1 MAFRHLKAAWRIKLD
16 NSGLKLV
23 LLALADMANDAGEC
37 WPSRGTLAEM
47 CGVKWRYVRACLQ
60 KLQESGLIEIVERFQ
75 DNKQRSNLY
84 RLLFE
89 VGVSHRTPPG
99 CPTEHPEQL
108 FEPPQTKESKDD
120 TFCEGGEGVFSAIW
134 KPDHRSKEQKLATIT
149 PPEDYPSEAEFDALL
164 ENEELD
170 EISTYRPGLYRELCR
185 HKWHQW
191 NAKLGKWIKIRDW
204 RAYVSRLN
212 ALIARSKST
221 RD

>member
-47 CGVKWRYVRACLQ
+47 CGLDPNSIRRHIQTLREKR
-60 KLQESGLIEIVERFQ
+60 LIEVRERFA
-75 DNKQRSNLY
+75 DNRQKSNLF
-84 RLLFE
+84 RLTGE
-89 VGVSHRTPPG
+89 TWVSPTPETPVS
-99 CPTEHPEQL
+99 PRITSI
-108 FEPPQTKESKDD
+108 EPPQTKESKDD

-134 KPDHRSKEQKLATIT
+134 KPDHRSKEQKLATIQ

-212 ALIARSKST
+212 ALIARSKQP
-221 RD
+221 

>member
-47 CGVKWRYVRACLQ
+47 CGLDVSVIKRHLRNLR
-60 KLQESGLIEIVERFQ
+60 EMGLVTTRERFAENRQ
-75 DNKQRSNLY
+75 KSNIYTLPG
-84 RLLFE
+84 E
-89 VGVSHRTPPG
+89 VWGAYMHPTPGAQVP
-99 CPTEHPEQL
+99 PRITSI
-108 FEPPQTKESKDD
+108 EPPQTKESKDD
-120 TFCEGGEGVFSAIW
+120 TFCEGGESVFSAIW

-149 PPEDYPSEAEFDALL
+149 PPEDYPSEAEFDSLL

-212 ALIARSKST
+212 ALIARSKQP
-221 RD
+221 